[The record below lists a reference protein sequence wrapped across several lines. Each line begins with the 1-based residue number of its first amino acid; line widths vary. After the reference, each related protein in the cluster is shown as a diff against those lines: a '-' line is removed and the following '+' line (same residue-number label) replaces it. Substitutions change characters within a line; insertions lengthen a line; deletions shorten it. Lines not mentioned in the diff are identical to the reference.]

1 MVVDGASSEWIPIVS
16 GVPQGSVLG
25 PLLFI
30 LYTSEIFDLVENI
43 LFAYADDSTLLAV
56 IRMSSDRP
64 TVAASVNRDL
74 ARIHEWCGH
83 WCMLLN
89 TKKSKALVVS
99 RSRTVYPP
107 HFDLGLAGVPILSSP
122 SLDILGV
129 RFDSKLT
136 FESHV
141 RGVVSRV

>member
-1 MVVDGASSEWIPIVS
+1 M
-16 GVPQGSVLG
+16 PQGSVLG
-25 PLLFI
+25 PLLGI
-30 LYTSEIFDLVENI
+30 LYTSDMFDLVENR

-56 IRMSSDRP
+56 IRRPSDRP

-89 TKKSKALVVS
+89 QKKSKGLVVS

-107 HFDLGLAGVPILSSP
+107 HGDLGLAGVSILSSP

-129 RFDSKLT
+129 RFDCKLT

-141 RGVVSRV
+141 LVLCHESRRELVS